1 MFDHRRKDS
10 FYGICRHAGGELD
23 HALNKKV
30 SRRSATPPFEPV
42 GLGGSPDRLHF
53 GQPQE

>member
-1 MFDHRRKDS
+1 LIIAVKIPS
-10 FYGICRHAGGELD
+10 TASAGMLEV
-23 HALNKKV
+23 NWITRSTK
-30 SRRSATPPFEPV
+30 RFRERSATPPFEPV